1 TKLKTEVECPR
12 LDSRLRRGNFD
23 TTVMKSFWI
32 TIRMGRSDILD
43 SNIENDALKAW
54 LQDSLQHVTSLLS
67 GNGKISID
75 RIDPLRIDV
84 DLNFTVTGLS
94 VAEIMERFRDDFRAL
109 GPLTQGIEISES
121 KNYKLCFPRVD
132 GEQFPVFVRIDPDTG
147 RPIYTED

>member
-1 TKLKTEVECPR
+1 
-12 LDSRLRRGNFD
+12 
-23 TTVMKSFWI
+23 
-32 TIRMGRSDILD
+32 MGRSDILD
-43 SNIENDALKAW
+43 SNIEDDALKAW